1 MLPDNNSHTLTQ
13 TPDQALFFISDR
25 GLSGDLDPYALTAL
39 QETEQSY
46 GANDKAKI
54 QERKEK
60 VRKHGRSGSI
70 LRISKALDQRN
81 LDDITRLLLS
91 RQAIYT
97 AMFDQAIEEYP
108 IHEGIEE
115 GDEQGLTEF
124 ILMYAKDYPRRY
136 FLAKILDKVTA
147 YTGTKITDSKQWET
161 LDDLVLTQGI
171 DVRSGKTLQSVD
183 SIIKTVN
190 RQGDIP
196 FYVGLYAESDGS
208 NGRVAR
214 HAFPRNSF
222 TDAVRN
228 AMINHLLKQDITIK
242 NDPPHYEFDRGDYDK
257 YFVVAYNE
265 ARRLSSAGNDPLSA
279 VRNPGSEIAWD
290 FSVDMFDTPD
300 GRGVIPENIRAAGAL
315 DYIYYV
321 GEMMRVFDIA
331 NALVLRWARGA
342 LDVPEGKTAD
352 ALYRFHK
359 LREERSTAEERGML
373 YKRVLN
379 KGNAKL
385 LSSMVVNEAFPM
397 YWHNLMT
404 EVAEYIRKSEGSSD
418 DGRVSRTPIYQATR
432 DLQHNLTEH
441 MTGMAHR
448 QVHEDYAHLK
458 DAMGIIAGEEVIG
471 SLGGR
476 RKTIWSVIE
485 QVAKEDLGT
494 AVPTATLRTLAVEG
508 NRIFQWLAEFTS
520 GTVSNESF
528 QKFLN
533 AAEAWVIAR
542 AALSDEGTNSNGNG
556 KSGRAKPRDDD
567 DDDFED
573 W

>member
-1 MLPDNNSHTLTQ
+1 MFLTNNSFLSQ
-13 TPDQALFFISDR
+13 TPDQALFYISDR
-25 GLSGDLDPYALTAL
+25 ALAAELDQYALDAL
-39 QETEQSY
+39 KETEAHY
-46 GANDKAKI
+46 GNSEAEI
-54 QERKEK
+54 QERKRT
-60 VRKHGRSGSI
+60 VRGDGRSGSI
-70 LRISKALDQRN
+70 LRISRDLDQRN

-97 AMFDQAIEEYP
+97 DLFAQAIRDYP
-108 IHEGIEE
+108 IVGEIKE
-115 GDEQGLTEF
+115 GDEKGLAEF

-136 FLAKILDKVTA
+136 FLAKILDKVTT
-147 YTGTKITDSKQWET
+147 YKGIQITDSKQWET

-171 DVRSGKTLQSVD
+171 DVRSGQVLQSVTN
-183 SIIKTVN
+183 IFETMN
-190 RQGDIP
+190 RQRDIP
-196 FYVGLYAESDGS
+196 YYVDLYINSDGA

-222 TDAVRN
+222 TPMVRK
-228 AMINHLLKQDITIK
+228 AMIDYLLKLDIAIK
-242 NDPPHYEFDRGDYDK
+242 NDPPTNQFDQGEYDK

-265 ARRLSSAGNDPLSA
+265 ARRLSAAGNDPLSA

-290 FSVDMFDTPD
+290 FSVDMFDSPD

-379 KGNAKL
+379 KGDAKL
-385 LSSMVVNEAFPM
+385 LSNMVVNESFPM

-404 EVAEYIRKSEGSSD
+404 EVAEYIRKSEGSST

-458 DAMGIIAGEEVIG
+458 DALGILAGEEVVG

-485 QVAKEDLGT
+485 QVAKEDLGV
-494 AVPTATLRTLAVEG
+494 AVPTSTLKTLAVEG
-508 NRIFQWLAEFTS
+508 NRIFQWLAEFTP
-520 GTVSNESF
+520 GTVSDERF
-528 QKFLN
+528 QKFLD

-542 AALSDEGTNSNGNG
+542 AGLSDEGPSRNG
-556 KSGRAKPRDDD
+556 SSRSKPHDAEEDKE
-567 DDDFED
+567 DDFED

>member
-1 MLPDNNSHTLTQ
+1 MFLTNHFSLPQ
-13 TPDQALFFISDR
+13 TADQALFHISDR
-25 GLSGDLDPYALTAL
+25 ALAAELDPYALDAL
-39 QETEQSY
+39 KETEAHY
-46 GANDKAKI
+46 GDSESAI
-54 QERKEK
+54 QERKRS
-60 VRKHGRSGSI
+60 VRGEGRSGSI
-70 LRISKALDQRN
+70 LRISRDLDQRN

-97 AMFDQAIEEYP
+97 ALFAQAIQEYP
-108 IHEGIEE
+108 ITGEIRE
-115 GDEQGLTEF
+115 GDEKGLAEF

-136 FLAKILDKVTA
+136 LLAKILDKVTT
-147 YTGTKITDSKQWET
+147 YKGIQITDSKQWET
-161 LDDLVLTQGI
+161 LDDLVLSHGI
-171 DVRSGKTLQSVD
+171 NVRSGQVLQSVTH
-183 SIIKTVN
+183 IFETMN
-190 RQGDIP
+190 RQRDIP
-196 FYVGLYAESDGS
+196 YYVDLYISSDGS
-208 NGRVAR
+208 NGRAAR

-222 TDAVRN
+222 TSMVRK
-228 AMINHLLKQDITIK
+228 AMIDYLLKLDIAIK
-242 NDPPHYEFDRGDYDK
+242 NDPPAYAFDRGEYDK
-257 YFVVAYNE
+257 YFVIAYNE
-265 ARRLSSAGNDPLSA
+265 ARRLSAAGNDPLSA

-290 FSVDMFDTPD
+290 FSVDMFESPD
-300 GRGVIPENIRAAGAL
+300 GRGVIPDNIRAAGAL

-359 LREERSTAEERGML
+359 LREERSTTEERGML

-379 KGNAKL
+379 KGDAKL
-385 LSSMVVNEAFPM
+385 LSNMVVNESFPM

-404 EVAEYIRKSEGSSD
+404 EVAEYIRKSEGTAT

-458 DAMGIIAGEEVIG
+458 DALGIIAGEEVVG

-485 QVAKEDLGT
+485 QVAKEDLGV
-494 AVPTATLRTLAVEG
+494 AVPTASLRTLAVEG
-508 NRIFQWLAEFTS
+508 NRIFQWLAEFTP
-520 GTVSNESF
+520 GAVSDETF

-542 AALSDEGTNSNGNG
+542 AGLSDDEGPSHNGSSKRSKSN
-556 KSGRAKPRDDD
+556 DDKE